1 MTNTRNLSVSE
12 IEAFLKAPKV
22 AEFSAISK
30 NEAYKWIESCLV
42 SSEYWTLKRH
52 QRGIV
57 RKYLSLMTGYS
68 NSQIDR
74 LVDRWR
80 QGGHIVKRDYH
91 KSVFPKK
98 YAREDIILL
107 AETDQV
113 HNFLSGPAT
122 ASILKRE
129 YDFFG
134 NFEYERL
141 SEISASHIYNLRKE
155 FAYQNIVRTFT
166 HTKRA
171 AVSIGERKR
180 PEPNGKH
187 GYVRVDS
194 VHQGDHFEAGKG
206 VYHIN
211 MVDEVLQWE
220 IVACVK
226 TISERHLLPVLEIIL
241 SLFPFVIIEFH
252 SDNGS
257 EYINRQVAKMLNKLI
272 IKLTK
277 SRPRKSNDN
286 ALVETKNGS
295 VIRKEMGYDY
305 IPKSAAGIIN
315 EWYEEYLI
323 IYLNY
328 HRPCG
333 YPTLIRN
340 KKGKEK
346 YIYKPKDYMTPYEK
360 LKSLPKAEQ
369 YLKPNISFAQLD
381 KIAYSHSDTEF
392 AREMRATKRE
402 LFVKV
407 KKCHHGDIQTP

>member
-1 MTNTRNLSVSE
+1 MTNTRNLSVAE
-12 IEAFLKAPKV
+12 IEAFLEAPKV

-30 NEAYKWIESCLV
+30 KEAYKWIESCIV
-42 SSEYWTLKRH
+42 SVKYWSLNRH
-52 QRGIV
+52 QRGTV
-57 RKYLSLMTGYS
+57 RKYLSLMTSYS
-68 NSQIDR
+68 SSQIDR
-74 LVDRWR
+74 LIDRWR
-80 QGGHIVKRDYH
+80 HSKHIAKKEYS
-91 KSVFPKK
+91 KSVFPQK
-98 YAREDIILL
+98 YTRSDIVLL
-107 AETDQV
+107 AETDKI

-122 ASILKRE
+122 ANILKRE

-141 SEISASHIYNLRKE
+141 SKISASHIYNLRRE
-155 FAYQNIVRTFT
+155 FTYQNIVRTFI

-180 PEPNGKH
+180 PEPNGRP

-220 IVACVK
+220 IVACIQ
-226 TISERHLLPVLEIIL
+226 TISERHLLSVLEIII

-257 EYINRQVAKMLNKLI
+257 EYINRQVAKMLNRLV

-305 IPKSAAGIIN
+305 IPKSAANLIN
-315 EWYEEYLI
+315 EWYEKFFN

-333 YPTLIRN
+333 YSTLIRN

-360 LKSLPKAEQ
+360 FKSLPNAEQ
-369 YLKPNISFAQLD
+369 YLKPGISFAQLN

-392 AREMRATKRE
+392 AREMRMAKKE

-407 KKCHHGDIQTP
+407 KKCHRKDIQTP